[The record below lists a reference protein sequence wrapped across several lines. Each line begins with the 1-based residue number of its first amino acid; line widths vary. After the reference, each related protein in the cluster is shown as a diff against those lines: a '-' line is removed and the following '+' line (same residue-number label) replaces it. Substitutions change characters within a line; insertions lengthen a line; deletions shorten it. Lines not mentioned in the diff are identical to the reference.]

1 MYCRGLNESKLG
13 KGDCLTSKIHVEI
26 YLLVFIKEIFKVFF
40 LENLCCH
47 LQK

>member
-26 YLLVFIKEIFKVFF
+26 YLGPYQRDI
-40 LENLCCH
+40 
-47 LQK
+47 